1 MPRPVPPKQRAVLA
15 AGEALPPPSDPRAAQ
30 ETLAAAARRQAR
42 ARPPAPTEA
51 APAEAIEAFCRHL
64 GQGLD
69 VIARR
74 LAEGGAGAVLQRRG
88 QEDEAA
94 LPMPVEAVI
103 AVIGGVETTVALRLS
118 ASPAHARRLIET
130 APSHTIRHDKLV
142 QIEGRILRDCL
153 SCGQTYHAEEDY
165 RLCPTCRKR
174 AGGVSHD
181 RAEPRGPC
189 DGRA

>member
-1 MPRPVPPKQRAVLA
+1 MPRPVPPRERAALA

-30 ETLAAAARRQAR
+30 ETLAVAARRQAR
-42 ARPPAPTEA
+42 GRPPAPSEA
-51 APAEAIEAFCRHL
+51 APAEAVEAFCRHL

-74 LAEGGAGAVLQRRG
+74 LAEGGAEAVLQRRG
-88 QEDEAA
+88 QENEAA
-94 LPMPVEAVI
+94 LPMPVEAMI

-118 ASPAHARRLIET
+118 ASATAARRLIET
-130 APSHTIRHDKLV
+130 APSHTIRHDRVV

-174 AGGVSHD
+174 AAKVGHT
-181 RAEPRGPC
+181 RAKAG
-189 DGRA
+189 DGRS